1 MHKRFDHWKNVC
13 KVHWKEIVTLSIALH
28 WIVDLFIIGPI
39 AIAIGWFARGYF
51 G

>member
-13 KVHWKEIVTLSIALH
+13 RLHWREIVTLSIALH

-39 AIAIGWFARGYF
+39 FAAIGWFARGYF

>member
-1 MHKRFDHWKNVC
+1 MHKRFDHSKNVC
-13 KVHWKEIVTLSIALH
+13 RLHWKEIITLSIALH
-28 WIVDLFIIGPI
+28 WVVDLFIIGPI